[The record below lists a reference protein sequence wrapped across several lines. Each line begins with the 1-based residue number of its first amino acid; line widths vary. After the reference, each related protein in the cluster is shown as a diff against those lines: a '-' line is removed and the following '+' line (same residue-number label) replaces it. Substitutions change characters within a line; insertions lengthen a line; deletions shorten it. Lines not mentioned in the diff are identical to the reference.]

1 MDNSYNLEDLILLNM
16 VEGLGIVRL
25 RALLERF
32 ETTNAVLKANKKDL
46 MSVQGIGEVI
56 SDGIRNISKSGI
68 LDKELALIKK
78 KSVKVIT
85 VYDKDYPQNL
95 KSVFDPPILLYVYG
109 DLDKRDVLSI
119 AIVGS
124 RRPSFYGRATA
135 ERLGKELSSLG
146 ITIVSG
152 MARGIDTA
160 GHRGATRNGGR
171 TIAVLGSGL
180 GVIYPP
186 ENKELFEEIASKGA
200 VVSEF
205 PMGTIPD
212 RKNFPKRNRII
223 SGLSLGVIVVE
234 AARHSG
240 SLITADLALEQGR
253 EVFAVPGNAGAINSQ
268 GTNHLIKEG
277 AKLVENSADVL
288 EELGPILKQYMPE
301 ADSKVNKQDG
311 NLMMSHKIDK
321 IQNQILS
328 ALSQEPIHIDEIA
341 DKSRLAVQVVSSS
354 LVVLELKGLIRQLP
368 GKMFVKILY

>member
-1 MDNSYNLEDLILLNM
+1 M

-25 RALLERF
+25 RALLEHF

-46 MSVQGIGEVI
+46 MSIQGIGDVI
-56 SDGIRNISKSGI
+56 SDGIINISKSGI
-68 LDKELALIKK
+68 LDKELNLIKK
-78 KSVKVIT
+78 KKVKIIT

-95 KSVFDPPILLYVYG
+95 KSVFDPPILIYVQG
-109 DLDKRDVLSI
+109 DLDKRDILSI

-160 GHRGATRNGGR
+160 GHKGATRNGGR

-288 EELGPILKQYMPE
+288 EELGPILRQYIPGSG
-301 ADSKVNKQDG
+301 SKDG
-311 NLMMSHKIDK
+311 NQNTDPMMFPKMDK
-321 IQNQILS
+321 TQSQIFS
-328 ALSQEPIHIDEIA
+328 VLSQEPAHIDEITDRCKLTA
-341 DKSRLAVQVVSSS
+341 QAVSSS

-368 GKMFVKILY
+368 GKMFVKVLY